1 MSYSNFKGN
10 RPQQS
15 RISGNNRRPQFGGRQ
30 RFKGSYIHPD
40 KFINHATVIAER
52 LVYEP
57 THRFRDFHFVGI
69 LARNI
74 ESHNYIAPT
83 PIQDQAISPI
93 MEGRD
98 LLGLANTGTGK
109 TAAFLLPIIE
119 KINQNRAISTAL
131 IIVPTR
137 ELAMQIDDEFRA
149 FTREMRL
156 YSAVVVG
163 GANMFRQITTLRRNP
178 HVVIG
183 TPGRLKD
190 LLERGEL
197 KLENTDTLVLDEA
210 DRMLD
215 MGFSKDINFLVDAL
229 PDKRQTLC
237 FSATMTN
244 TVEQLVAKMMH
255 EYVTISVCAPVAST
269 HIEQDVVRYDTPDQ
283 KLDLLVR
290 MLTQEEYE
298 KVLIFGETK
307 HGVQRLSEK
316 LSQNGIS
323 AEAIHGNKSQPQR
336 QRALNAFKSNMV
348 RALCATD
355 VAARGL
361 DIPNVSHVINF
372 DQPNNYD
379 DYIHRIGRTGRAGKQ
394 GCAYTFVA
402 NTVARY

>member
-1 MSYSNFKGN
+1 MSYSNFRGA
-10 RPQQS
+10 RPQNS
-15 RISGNNRRPQFGGRQ
+15 RFAGNNRRPQFGGRA
-30 RFKGSYIHPD
+30 RFRGSYIHPD
-40 KFINHATVIAER
+40 KFINRATIIAEQP
-52 LVYEP
+52 VYEP
-57 THRFRDFHFVGI
+57 THRFRDFHFVGT

-74 ESHNYIAPT
+74 ENHNYVTPM
-83 PIQDQAISPI
+83 PIQDQAILPI
-93 MEGRD
+93 MEGKN

-119 KINQNRAISTAL
+119 KINQNPSLSTAL

-137 ELAMQIDDEFRA
+137 ELATQIDDEFRA
-149 FTREMRL
+149 FTRDMRL

-163 GANMFRQITTLRRNP
+163 GANMYRQISTLRRNP

-190 LLERGEL
+190 LFERGEL
-197 KLENTDTLVLDEA
+197 KLVNTDTLVLDEA

-229 PDKRQTLC
+229 PVNRQTLC
-237 FSATMTN
+237 FSATMTS
-244 TVEQLVAKMMH
+244 TVEQLVFKMMH
-255 EYVTISVCAPVAST
+255 EYETVSVCAPVAST
-269 HIEQDVVRYDTPDQ
+269 HIEQDVVRYDTPEQ
-283 KLDLLVR
+283 KLDLLVN
-290 MLTQEEYE
+290 MLSQENYE

-316 LSQNGIS
+316 LSQFGIT

-394 GCAYTFVA
+394 GSAYTFVA
-402 NTVARY
+402 NR

>member
-1 MSYSNFKGN
+1 M
-10 RPQQS
+10 
-15 RISGNNRRPQFGGRQ
+15 GGRA
-30 RFKGSYIHPD
+30 RFKGTYINPD
-40 KFINHATVIAER
+40 KFINRATVIAEQAEY
-52 LVYEP
+52 VP
-57 THRFRDFHFVGI
+57 THRFRDFHFVG
-69 LARNI
+69 LLTRNI
-74 ESHNYIAPT
+74 ENHNYITPT
-83 PIQDQAISPI
+83 PIQDQAIQSI
-93 MEGRD
+93 MDGKN

-119 KINQNRAISTAL
+119 KINKNPATSTAL

-137 ELAMQIDDEFRA
+137 ELATQIDDEYRA
-149 FTREMRL
+149 FTRDMRL

-163 GANMFRQITTLRRNP
+163 GANMFRQISTLRKNQ

-190 LLERGEL
+190 LFERGEL

-229 PDKRQTLC
+229 PAARQTLC
-237 FSATMTN
+237 FSATMTS
-244 TVEQLVAKMMH
+244 TVEQLVSKMMH
-255 EYVTISVCAPVAST
+255 EYETVSVCAPVAST
-269 HIEQDVVRYDTPDQ
+269 HIEQDVVRYDTPEQ
-283 KLDLLVR
+283 KLGILLQ
-290 MLTQEEYE
+290 MLTKEEYE

-316 LSQNGIS
+316 LAQFGIS
-323 AEAIHGNKSQPQR
+323 AEAIHGNKTQSQR

-394 GCAYTFVA
+394 GIAYTFVPS
-402 NTVARY
+402 RSF